1 MGLLGK
7 LKKTEKPEVKV
18 STKKKTAASDTKT
31 LKTTLAAAPSAKVG
45 ASVLIAPLLSEKT
58 TLQETMG
65 QYTFLIT
72 NSATKVDVK
81 KAVTLLY
88 GVKPVRVNIVHMDG
102 KRVRFGKRFGQ
113 RANYK
118 KAIVTLP
125 KDKQISIHAG
135 V

>member
-7 LKKTEKPEVKV
+7 LKKTEQAETKTPA
-18 STKKKTAASDTKT
+18 KKKVAPSDTKT
-31 LKTTLAAAPSAKVG
+31 VMAKVG
-45 ASVLIAPLLSEKT
+45 SSVLVMPLLSEKT

-65 QYTFLIT
+65 QYTFVIED
-72 NSATKVDVK
+72 SATKIEVK
-81 KAVTLLY
+81 KAVTALY
-88 GVKPVRVNIVHMDG
+88 GVKPVRVNIVRMDG
-102 KRVRFGKRFGQ
+102 KQVRFGKRMGQ

-125 KDKQISIHAG
+125 KGKQISIHAG